1 MRRCPSFQVIAHRL
15 VDLFIQVQLARS
27 MAQLAGTLV
36 CAPAPEPQQ
45 RAQLS
50 ACKAQI
56 SAACR
61 FVGEQAVQIH
71 GGIGMT
77 DELALSHQV
86 RRLLAIERS
95 RGDRFHHLGV
105 LTAGVM
111 QGAGLYV

>member
-1 MRRCPSFQVIAHRL
+1 MFT
-15 VDLFIQVQLARS
+15 QVQLAHS
-27 MAQLAGTLV
+27 MADLAAATL
-36 CAPAPEPQQ
+36 AQAGPQ
-45 RAQLS
+45 RHLRLA

-86 RRLLAIERS
+86 RRLLAIDR
-95 RGDRFHHLGV
+95 RLGDRFHHLGV
-105 LTAGVM
+105 LAASVQG
-111 QGAGLYV
+111 GAGLYGVQELAA